1 MTRKRAEKQKDNE
14 SCEKKKESLQCSTDG
29 PDTEAFSGSGEVC
42 FNGLSR
48 PTRDVGDTSGARRVR
63 MTRFVVLTL
72 FRQEIWKTEGVLFV
86 AWGQERRFAI
96 GRQGH
101 DSTVIGAN
109 WFALRLQESH
119 IR

>member
-48 PTRDVGDTSGARRVR
+48 PTRDAGDTSGTRRVR

-72 FRQEIWKTEGVLFV
+72 VRQEILEDRRCFV
-86 AWGQERRFAI
+86 RCLGSRAKVCNRTAG
-96 GRQGH
+96 
-101 DSTVIGAN
+101 S
-109 WFALRLQESH
+109 
-119 IR
+119 